1 MKKALLHPYQYWYP
15 SHEAN
20 YGSKTAFNTNITQNF
35 RNINKKNIIYYV
47 SITFVKLVTYINKNK
62 FLITCRC

>member
-20 YGSKTAFNTNITQNF
+20 YGNKTAFNTKITLIL
-35 RNINKKNIIYYV
+35 RNINKKNIIFCALV
-47 SITFVKLVTYINKNK
+47 TFVKLITYINKNK